1 MSRTKKKFRLLLL
14 VAVCLAAFAYRSF
27 PTDSFDGLIV
37 TFVDV
42 GQGDSVFIKAPN
54 GKTMLLDC
62 GEEESFDLLLK
73 PFLISQGVVSLDALV
88 ASHYHSDHAGAA
100 DDVFETFL
108 VKSLVLPDYEPKNK
122 TKKRLIDAAV
132 KENAEVVCVSE
143 GDLLPEIDPNLKI
156 AVLHP
161 MMGGFSDNENDNSLV
176 LKLEY
181 WGTTILFTGDIEQP
195 AEEIIARKYEIE
207 TDILKVAHHGSSTS
221 SCAEFLQAAD
231 PTYAIIQC
239 GEDNSYGHP
248 HHETVF
254 ALEDDDVRIY
264 RTDTDG
270 NITFRLNEKGI
281 ESIKASR
288 F

>member
-1 MSRTKKKFRLLLL
+1 MSRSKRKFRLLVI

-27 PTDSFDGLIV
+27 PTDSFDGLTV

-62 GEEESFDLLLK
+62 GEEETFYSLLK
-73 PFLISQGVVSLDALV
+73 PFLMSEGVRTLDALV
-88 ASHYHSDHAGAA
+88 ASHYHSDHVGAA
-100 DDVFETFL
+100 DDIFETFG
-108 VKSLVLPDYEPKNK
+108 VKSLVVPDYEPKNK
-122 TKKRLIDAAV
+122 TKKGLLSAAR
-132 KENAEVVCVSE
+132 KENAEVVSVSE
-143 GDLLPEIDPNLKI
+143 GALLPEIDPNLKI
-156 AVLHP
+156 AALHP
-161 MMGGFSDNENDNSLV
+161 AKGGFSDNENENSLV

-181 WGTTILFTGDIEQP
+181 FGTTILLTGDIEQA
-195 AEEIIARKYEIE
+195 AEEKIARMYEIE

-221 SCAEFLQAAD
+221 SCAEFLQEAD

-248 HHETVF
+248 HHETMS
-254 ALEDDDVRIY
+254 ALEDEDVRIY

-270 NITFRLNEKGI
+270 NIVFRLSERGI
-281 ESIKASR
+281 ESIKTSR

>member
-1 MSRTKKKFRLLLL
+1 MQKTKRKFRLLLL
-14 VAVCLAAFAYRSF
+14 VAAFLATIAYQSF

-42 GQGDSVFIKAPN
+42 GQGDAVFIKAPN

-62 GEEESFDLLLK
+62 GEDESFDSLLK
-73 PFLISQGVVSLDALV
+73 PFLISEGVRTLDALV
-88 ASHYHSDHAGAA
+88 ASHYHSDHVGAA

-108 VKSLVLPDYEPKNK
+108 VKSLVVPDYEPKNK
-122 TKKRLIDAAV
+122 TKKGLLSAAR
-132 KENAEVVCVSE
+132 KENSEVISVSE

-156 AVLHP
+156 AALHP
-161 MMGGFSDNENDNSLV
+161 AKGGFSDDENDNSLV

-181 WGTTILFTGDIEQP
+181 FGTTILLTGDIEHA
-195 AEEIIARKYEIE
+195 AERKVARNYEIE

-221 SCAEFLQAAD
+221 SCTEFLQEAD

-239 GEDNSYGHP
+239 GKDNNYGHP
-248 HHETVF
+248 HHETMY

-270 NITFRLNEKGI
+270 NIVFRLSERGI
-281 ESIKASR
+281 ESIKTSR

>member
-1 MSRTKKKFRLLLL
+1 MSRSKRKFRLLVI

-27 PTDSFDGLIV
+27 PTDSFDGLTV

-73 PFLISQGVVSLDALV
+73 PFLMSERVTSLDAFV
-88 ASHYHSDHAGAA
+88 ASHYHSDHVGAA
-100 DDVFETFL
+100 DDIFETFG
-108 VKSLVLPDYEPKNK
+108 VKSLVVPDYEPKNK
-122 TKKRLIDAAV
+122 TKKGLLSAAR
-132 KENAEVVCVSE
+132 KENAEVVSVSE

-156 AVLHP
+156 AALHP
-161 MMGGFSDNENDNSLV
+161 SKGGFSDDENENSLV

-181 WGTTILFTGDIEQP
+181 FGTTILLTGDIEYD
-195 AEEIIARKYEIE
+195 AERKISRKYEIE

-221 SCAEFLQAAD
+221 SCAEFLQEAD

-239 GEDNSYGHP
+239 GKDNSYGHP
-248 HHETVF
+248 HHETMS
-254 ALEDDDVRIY
+254 ALEDEDVRIY

-270 NITFRLNEKGI
+270 NIVFRLSERGI
-281 ESIKASR
+281 ESIKTSR